1 MSSPTEGPCR
11 CDDRTS
17 GRATE
22 RRQLEAGVFA
32 PAAFGSIATTGVVT
46 LLALIAVLVLI

>member
-1 MSSPTEGPCR
+1 MTTGHRDVRPSAASSR
-11 CDDRTS
+11 
-17 GRATE
+17 
-22 RRQLEAGVFA
+22 AGVFA